1 MLDILRAH
9 THIYVCRHL
18 LRAILMGYSFP
29 DAAFDSFF
37 LPPSQSLACLL
48 LGLFSYSQIHAT
60 VASLVPRVEEFKVII
75 MINCTCK
82 ADVLYRLLITFFF
95 VVYCQGYD
103 AFIHPDMLLSYKHIL
118 NVNPKRGYS
127 SVYTM
132 YSTYCYIHTCIHVK
146 GKSKRDRIA
155 SLSLARKLSP
165 SLALS
170 LCLCPSHVPFK
181 IL

>member
-1 MLDILRAH
+1 MCIAR
-9 THIYVCRHL
+9 
-18 LRAILMGYSFP
+18 S
-29 DAAFDSFF
+29 
-37 LPPSQSLACLL
+37 
-48 LGLFSYSQIHAT
+48 
-60 VASLVPRVEEFKVII
+60 
-75 MINCTCK
+75 K
-82 ADVLYRLLITFFF
+82 ADVLYTMLITFF

-103 AFIHPDMLLSYKHIL
+103 AFIYPDMLLSYKHIL
-118 NVNPKRGYS
+118 NVNPERGYS